1 MTPNVLSAGKHRC
14 MKNDST
20 KQPSTADTVI
30 RATWI
35 GLVVN
40 VVLSILKIVAGILG
54 HSRAVVADGLH
65 SLSDLISDIAVL
77 VGVRVW
83 SKPADCCHPYGHQR
97 FETLVT
103 FFIGLLMV
111 MTGIGI
117 GWDAILA
124 WTEGKTHNA
133 GYIALIAALSSM
145 VVKEI
150 LFRWTLRKGKKI
162 NSSALIANAWHH
174 RSDALSSLPAAIAVL
189 GSMLLPGQAWI
200 DLAGAVIIS
209 IFILYSA
216 FTICAPAL
224 GSLVDAGAS
233 EDITRQLYKMAS
245 VVDGVKGIHR
255 LRTRHHGGLFV
266 DMHLYVDEN
275 LTVKQGHGIADQVE
289 QLLLQEGPNI
299 IEVLVHV
306 DPWNQK
312 TNPA

>member
-1 MTPNVLSAGKHRC
+1 MNQT
-14 MKNDST
+14 T
-20 KQPSTADTVI
+20 IADTVT

-35 GLVVN
+35 GLMVN
-40 VVLSILKIVAGILG
+40 VGLSVLKITAGILG

-65 SLSDLISDIAVL
+65 SLSDLISDFAVL

-83 SKPADCCHPYGHQR
+83 SKPADGCHPYGHQR

-103 FFIGLLMV
+103 LFIGLLMV
-111 MTGIGI
+111 ITGTGI

-124 WTEGKTHNA
+124 WTEGKTHSA
-133 GYIALIAALSSM
+133 GYIALVAALSSM
-145 VVKEI
+145 VTKEI
-150 LFRWTLRKGKKI
+150 LFHWTLSKGKKI

-174 RSDALSSLPAAIAVL
+174 RSDALSSLPAAIAVV

-200 DLAGAVIIS
+200 DLSGAVIIS
-209 IFILYSA
+209 VFILYSA
-216 FTICAPAL
+216 FSICAPAL

-233 EDITRQLYKMAS
+233 DEITRQLYKMAS
-245 VVDGVKGIHR
+245 VVEGVKGIHR

-275 LTVKQGHGIADQVE
+275 LTVKQGHDIADRVE

-299 IEVLVHV
+299 REVLIHV
-306 DPWNQK
+306 DPWNQ
-312 TNPA
+312 ASELV

>member
-1 MTPNVLSAGKHRC
+1 MNNAPDK
-14 MKNDST
+14 T
-20 KQPSTADTVI
+20 KTTADTVVM
-30 RATWI
+30 ATWI
-35 GLVVN
+35 GLLIN
-40 VVLSILKIVAGILG
+40 LGLSVLKIVAGVLG

-65 SLSDLISDIAVL
+65 SLSDLVSDFAVL

-83 SKPADCCHPYGHQR
+83 SKPADGCHPYGHQR

-103 FFIGLLMV
+103 LFIGLLMV

-117 GWDAILA
+117 GWDAVLA
-124 WTEGKTHNA
+124 WSKGKAHDA
-133 GYIALIAALSSM
+133 EYIALLAALSSM
-145 VVKEI
+145 VIKEA

-174 RSDALSSLPAAIAVL
+174 RSDALSSLPAALAVI
-189 GSMLLPGQAWI
+189 GSMLLPGQLWI
-200 DLAGAVIIS
+200 DLAGAVVIS
-209 IFILYSA
+209 VFILYSA

-233 EDITRQLYKMAS
+233 EEITQQLYKMAS

-266 DMHLYVDEN
+266 DMHLYVDEH
-275 LTVKQGHGIADQVE
+275 LTVKQGHDIADEVE
-289 QLLLQEGPNI
+289 HLLLQEGPNI

-306 DPWNQK
+306 DPWDGS
-312 TNPA
+312 TPV